1 MVKDKYSI
9 INWAAQEVLGQ
20 QPTLDYWNDRS
31 KESKKAFD
39 IADGD
44 IDKLCDY
51 MKNRGFGKHLEKML
65 SEYAIALNGEWLSL
79 ASGVCFIEAR
89 LLRQNKNIEKIVCV
103 ELSRHRISE
112 LAPIILKHYGIEPW
126 RVDLCFGSFYNV
138 KTKENTFDVVLL
150 CQAFHHAFEP
160 FRLLKEIKRVLKHN
174 GKVIIIGERFFS
186 CRQVLSRTAKYIVK
200 YILNYKNFR
209 SNRIFFP
216 SWRAI
221 FPIDER
227 KGDHHY
233 SKKMY
238 SQIFKKAGFSYKHS
252 VLKSHRI
259 QGFVLTAQNI

>member
-1 MVKDKYSI
+1 VVKDKYSI
-9 INWAAQEVLGQ
+9 INWAEQEVLGQ

-39 IADGD
+39 IADGN
-44 IDKLCDY
+44 IDKLSTY
-51 MKNRGFGKHLEKML
+51 VKNKGLEKHLVKIIHD
-65 SEYAIALNGEWLSL
+65 YGITLNGKWLSL
-79 ASGVCFIEAR
+79 ASGACFIEAR

-112 LAPIILKHYGIEPW
+112 FAPIILKHYGIEPW
-126 RVDLCFGSFYNV
+126 RVDLCFGSFYDINAGD
-138 KTKENTFDVVLL
+138 NTFDFVLL

-160 FRLLKEIKRVLKHN
+160 FRLLKEIKRVLKRN
-174 GKVIIIGERFFS
+174 GRVIIIGERFFP
-186 CRQVLSRTAKYIVK
+186 CKQVLSRTAKYIVK

-238 SQIFKKAGFSYKHS
+238 SQLFKKAGFSYKHS